1 MVSKEIRGFRDL
13 EVWNT
18 AMELVTVAYGLA
30 GMLPDSERFELSAQ
44 LRRSSVSIPSNI
56 AEGHAR
62 RGRSY
67 RYHVLIALGS
77 TAELETQLE
86 AAVRLQ
92 FLTPTDVKRAV
103 DLISQIGQMLH
114 ALERALRRR
123 LLANVGSVA
132 FLGCALA
139 TSGLLALVDR
149 FFF

>member
-1 MVSKEIRGFRDL
+1 MVSKEIRSFRDL

-30 GMLPDSERFELSAQ
+30 AMLPDAERFELSAQ

-67 RYHVLIALGS
+67 RHHILIALGS
-77 TAELETQLE
+77 AAELDTQLE
-86 AAVRLQ
+86 AAVRLR
-92 FLTPTDVKRAV
+92 FLTPTDVKHAV
-103 DLISQIGQMLH
+103 DLISQVGQMLH
-114 ALERALRRR
+114 ALERALGRRFS
-123 LLANVGSVA
+123 ATVGALA
-132 FLGCALA
+132 FLGCALG
-139 TSGLLALVDR
+139 TSGLFDLVGR